1 MNAKKILLAILV
13 CLDIGFLANFQ
24 KYDLTNRL
32 VCLAAFLL
40 TILLY
45 VNICMGKLKH
55 AKKAVQD
62 KEQEIK
68 VIQTFNAGNI
78 PHIETNLIILK
89 KGEFASFES
98 PAYMSITKNKLVGS
112 KGSGGG
118 VSVRVAK
125 GLYVRSGSSGSRKI
139 YKDVEETYPGTFI
152 VTNKRMV
159 FLNPQKGFEITYPK
173 LTSVYSDGNSL
184 SLQSQSKGYNVS
196 VSTPSVVA
204 ALIQALAKQN

>member
-1 MNAKKILLAILV
+1 MSAKKILLVVLV
-13 CLDIGFLANFQ
+13 CLDIGFLANFS
-24 KYDLTNRL
+24 KYDFTNRL
-32 VCLAAFLL
+32 FCLAAFLL

-45 VNICMGKLKH
+45 VNICKDKLKH

-62 KEQEIK
+62 KEQEKK
-68 VIQTFNAGNI
+68 VIQAFDSGNI

-89 KGEFASFES
+89 NGEFASFES
-98 PAYMSITKNKLVGS
+98 PAFMTITKNKLVGS

-139 YKDVEETYPGTFI
+139 YKDVDETYPGTFI

-184 SLQSQSKGYNVS
+184 SLQSQSKGYNIS
-196 VSTPSVVA
+196 VITPSVVA
-204 ALIQALAKQN
+204 ALIQAIAKLN